1 MKTFRTRTYEIYTKK
16 LKGGHGVKFA
26 FLTDLHG
33 LVYGNNHQ
41 HLYEE
46 IVDQKPDAVLIA
58 GDMVV
63 NRAEETLRTAAGL
76 LTRLSEHIP
85 VFYALGNHE
94 YKMLLNPDLRQQYL
108 NYERL
113 LTSAGVCFLHN
124 EHVSSNFHGS
134 DFVFHGLELPIEYYH
149 KPNSPALSLTTLEEL
164 VGTPSEPGIH
174 ILLAHNPKYGNT
186 YLSWGADLILS
197 GHYHGGILRF
207 DENHGLTC
215 PQYLLFPPYCCGR
228 FQSGKSTMIVSAGL
242 GEHTIP
248 IRFHNP
254 RELLMIEF
262 CLPGKKRNPHKT
274 GRKILYGNTGKD

>member
-16 LKGGHGVKFA
+16 LKSSRKIRFA

-41 HLYEE
+41 YLYTE
-46 IVDQKPDAVLIA
+46 IMEHKPAAVLVA
-58 GDMVV
+58 GDMTV
-63 NRAEETLRTAAGL
+63 NRVTETFQAAAGL
-76 LTRLSEHIP
+76 LIRLSEHIP

-94 YKMLLNPDLRQQYL
+94 YKMLLNPDFRQQYL

-113 LTSAGVCFLHN
+113 LTGAGVCFLHN
-124 EHVSSNFHGS
+124 ERISSNFYGT
-134 DFVFHGLELPIEYYH
+134 DFIFHGLELPIEYYH
-149 KPNSPALSLTTLEEL
+149 KPNSPKLSLTALEEL
-164 VGTPSEPGIH
+164 IGTPSEPGIH
-174 ILLAHNPKYGNT
+174 ILLAHNPKYGNA

-207 DENHGLTC
+207 DENHGLSC

-228 FQSGKSTMIVSAGL
+228 FRSGKSTMIVSAGL

-248 IRFHNP
+248 IRIHNP

-262 CLPGKKRNPHKT
+262 SPFDREHFHKT
-274 GRKILYGNTGKD
+274 GRKNSVWQYR